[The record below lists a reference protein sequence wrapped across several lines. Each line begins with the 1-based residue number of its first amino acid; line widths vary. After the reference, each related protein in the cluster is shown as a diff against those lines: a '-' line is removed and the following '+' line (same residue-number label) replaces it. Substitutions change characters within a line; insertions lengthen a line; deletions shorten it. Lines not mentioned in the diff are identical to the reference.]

1 MGDELNEEEKNAI
14 DRLAELDLKLDEE
27 IDDIQELI
35 ETYDEI
41 VNDNDEGEEA

>member
-41 VNDNDEGEEA
+41 VNDNKGEEA

>member
-27 IDDIQELI
+27 IDDLQEI
-35 ETYDEI
+35 IDTYDEI
-41 VNDNDEGEEA
+41 INDNNEEA